1 MKQQTDNIL
10 LTLESR
16 RDTFSKTQK
25 RIADYLI
32 QHPDT
37 ASFFTLKQLAAA
49 TNTTEATILSFARKI
64 GCESFLDLRTKLQ
77 TYISQWM
84 SPNEHIRT
92 SILENSAQ
100 VSPGGT
106 VIESEV
112 KLLQQTYGYI
122 RQEDLHR
129 AVQQIR
135 SAKSIFLLAAD
146 YAAAACSVFEYRFS
160 RLGLNVVNLGNY
172 DPAQLL
178 FSLSRIEQDDLIVL
192 FSFFPY
198 TQLQIALAQF
208 LHTQWGINVLC
219 FTDNVSSPGAKFA
232 GVVLTSSTRSPVFFN
247 SLTAP
252 ISQINVLASMYVSSY
267 QEEYSR
273 YNEKLSQLHQ
283 MIAQSLPEA
292 EHWLI

>member
-1 MKQQTDNIL
+1 MEQQTDNIIL
-10 LTLESR
+10 VLESR

-49 TNTTEATILSFARKI
+49 TDTTEATILSFARKI

-77 TYISQWM
+77 AYISQWM
-84 SPNEHIRT
+84 SPNKHIRT
-92 SILENSAQ
+92 SVLESNAGNA
-100 VSPGGT
+100 PGAT
-106 VIESEV
+106 VIESEI
-112 KLLQQTYGYI
+112 KLIQQTYSYI
-122 RQEDLHR
+122 RQEEFQR

-178 FSLSRIEQDDLIVL
+178 FSLSRIEADDLLVL

-198 TQLQIALAQF
+198 TQLQIELTQF

-219 FTDNVSSPGAKFA
+219 FTDSVSSPGAKFA
-232 GVVLTSSTRSPVFFN
+232 DVVLTSSTRSPVFFN

-252 ISQINVLASMYVSSY
+252 ISQINVLASMYASCC
-267 QEEYSR
+267 QEEYSS
-273 YNEKLSQLHQ
+273 YNEKLSQLRQ
-283 MIAQSLPEA
+283 MITQSLPEA
-292 EHWLI
+292 ERWLI

>member
-16 RDTFSKTQK
+16 R
-25 RIADYLI
+25 
-32 QHPDT
+32 

-49 TNTTEATILSFARKI
+49 TNTTEATILNFARKI

-92 SILENSAQ
+92 SILEGNAQ
-100 VSPGGT
+100 TSPSNA

-112 KLLQQTYGYI
+112 KLIQQTYGYI
-122 RQEDLHR
+122 CQEDLQR
-129 AVQQIR
+129 AMQQIR

-146 YAAAACSVFEYRFS
+146 YAAAACAVFEYRFS

-172 DPAQLL
+172 DPAQML

-198 TQLQIALAQF
+198 TQLQIALAKF

-219 FTDNVSSPGAKFA
+219 FSDNVSSPGAKFA
-232 GVVLTSSTRSPVFFN
+232 DVVLTSSTRSPVFFN

-252 ISQINVLASMYVSSY
+252 ISQINVLASMYAASY
-267 QEEYSR
+267 RDEYSC
-273 YNEKLSQLHQ
+273 YNEKLLQLQQ
-283 MIAQSLPEA
+283 MITQSLPEA